1 MKGRNVKRPKILFVA
16 QDIGAFNAL
25 VPAVEKMRR
34 RWKVLAVLAG
44 VSRRTARK
52 RGLKFC
58 DAGSI
63 ARKELENLV
72 LDFGPDAVLAGTSG
86 GRSVDKIVLEIAGK
100 RGIPTV
106 SFVDF
111 WTNYAARFKQ
121 NRLPDHIMVVD
132 RRMKK
137 EMVAEGFPSEKFVVV
152 GDPRFDAQPSYSSF
166 RPRCGKPTV
175 LFVDQPL
182 KKLIVAGWHK
192 NYGYDELVVFRH
204 LLEALEKMRFD
215 GKILIKFH
223 PATRDL
229 RKYDK
234 IGKDFK
240 IRLAFVR
247 SGSENAVKSADL
259 IFGATSAFL
268 LEAALA
274 GKIVVS
280 YQPGL
285 LGGGPIARWATWHSP
300 PDSRKIPFGGQ
311 ITEIIEK

>member
-1 MKGRNVKRPKILFVA
+1 M
-16 QDIGAFNAL
+16 
-25 VPAVEKMRR
+25 
-34 RWKVLAVLAG
+34 
-44 VSRRTARK
+44 
-52 RGLKFC
+52 
-58 DAGSI
+58 
-63 ARKELENLV
+63 
-72 LDFGPDAVLAGTSG
+72 
-86 GRSVDKIVLEIAGK
+86 
-100 RGIPTV
+100 
-106 SFVDF
+106 
-111 WTNYAARFKQ
+111 
-121 NRLPDHIMVVD
+121 
-132 RRMKK
+132 
-137 EMVAEGFPSEKFVVV
+137 
-152 GDPRFDAQPSYSSF
+152 
-166 RPRCGKPTV
+166 